1 MSWDSRPPGRRR
13 DKSIQTRFIGT
24 NPTDKLITPGLPV
37 IGPQWKRMTTERSI
51 FLKTDL
57 VAVFSDLRSEE
68 AHDTKGKPVGIKTLI
83 VGKEDYGQASIH

>member
-1 MSWDSRPPGRRR
+1 
-13 DKSIQTRFIGT
+13 
-24 NPTDKLITPGLPV
+24 
-37 IGPQWKRMTTERSI
+37 MTTERSI

-68 AHDTKGKPVGIKTLI
+68 THDTKGKPVGIKTLI